1 MTLLPKRTITS
12 QITEHLRSNIE
23 AGMWHDWLPTER
35 QLCSLLQA
43 SRNTIRAA
51 IKQLKAERLVVS
63 EKPTGNRI
71 VANAARLRM
80 TRKNKSIGIIIPEPL
95 NNLRPM
101 VSLWIDE
108 LKDLLLEE
116 GCSMRIYDGQGYYR
130 ANAAR
135 ALERLVKQSG
145 HDAWVLVLSSQ
156 SMQQWFARHQIRCLV
171 AGSTY
176 PEIQLPFCD
185 LDYRAVC
192 RHAAGVLIRA
202 GHTRITLLNH
212 EFPRAGE
219 IAGERGFYD
228 AIDST
233 ADLHS
238 KCNIV
243 YHRDT
248 VDSIAVALKKLGLG
262 KAGFPTALI
271 VNSPYAYLTVMT
283 LLASKHLRV
292 PEDVSLISRDDDAL
306 LNSIYPAP
314 ARYTVKPQAFARRF
328 IGPIMR
334 MIQGRFVATGG
345 AYILP
350 KFVSGKSVAAPR
362 SAG

>member
-1 MTLLPKRTITS
+1 MGT
-12 QITEHLRSNIE
+12 
-23 AGMWHDWLPTER
+23 WHDWLPTER
-35 QLCSLLQA
+35 QLCGLLQA

-71 VANAARLRM
+71 VANASRLGKS
-80 TRKNKSIGIIIPEPL
+80 RKNKSIGIIVPEAL

-101 VSLWIDE
+101 ISLWIDE
-108 LKDLLLEE
+108 LKDMLLEE
-116 GCSMRIYDGQGYYR
+116 GCSLRIYDGQSYYR
-130 ANAAR
+130 ANSAR

-145 HDAWVLVLSSQ
+145 QDAWVLVLSSK
-156 SMQQWFARHQIRCLV
+156 SMQQWFARHNIRCLV

-202 GHTRITLLNH
+202 GHARITLLNH
-212 EFPRAGE
+212 EVPRAGE

-228 AIDST
+228 AIDSI
-233 ADLHS
+233 AGLHS

-243 YHRDT
+243 YHRET
-248 VDSIAVALKKLGLG
+248 VDSIAAALKKIGLG

-283 LLASKHLRV
+283 LLASKHFRI
-292 PEDVSLISRDDDAL
+292 PEDVSLISRDDDTL
-306 LNSIYPAP
+306 LNAIFPAP

-334 MIQGRFVATGG
+334 LIHGRPNSMGG
-345 AYILP
+345 SYFLP
-350 KFVSGKSVAAPR
+350 KFVSGKSVSFPR
-362 SAG
+362 HAI